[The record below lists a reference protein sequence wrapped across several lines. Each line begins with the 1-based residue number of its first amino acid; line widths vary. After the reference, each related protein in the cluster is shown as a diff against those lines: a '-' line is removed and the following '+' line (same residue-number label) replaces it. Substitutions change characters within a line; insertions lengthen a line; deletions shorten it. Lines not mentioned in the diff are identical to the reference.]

1 MLYNFHVLAAG
12 LLIFSSS
19 IVTALSTRTLWIR
32 KCLAPILVGSSV
44 ALAPGIPILTV
55 SANDKVSGGEQ
66 HRLLVSSV
74 AISIEADSSETED
87 VSANV
92 PSRRTV
98 VTLDPKDSVIEETEF
113 IGMKTLKLIPSY
125 KYFKAISKEYSSR
138 STHYKEGDEN
148 LFAPFQ

>member
-138 STHYKEGDEN
+138 STDYKEGDEN

>member
-1 MLYNFHVLAAG
+1 MLYNLYVLAAG

-32 KCLAPILVGSSV
+32 KCLAPILVGSGL

-138 STHYKEGDEN
+138 SSDYKEGDEN